1 MGRGVRLGSEAFTQ
15 LLHEDPSH
23 LLRQNPAGVDEAR
36 QVTSCAELHDEVDVV
51 TVPLGLEAERRL
63 EESGPSQP
71 PSVVTPSQA
80 HTWKSFS
87 CTMWGCR
94 MPLRI
99 SISVRRFSTDALF
112 RLFLATHFMATTSRV
127 SFCGD
132 RRFKG
137 SALRGPRTMHGQ
149 KALVPSALLLLS
161 GPTHSHQHPGCPAA
175 LSQASKAPRFW
186 NPGFPTSLSASQ
198 SLSLY
203 SRVPLLRHVI
213 HCSKLPTLLPKWVQ
227 PSRTLPQ
234 TPPSPQVSSLFGA

>member
-1 MGRGVRLGSEAFTQ
+1 MGRGIRLGSGAFTQ

-71 PSVVTPSQA
+71 PLVVTPSQA

-137 SALRGPRTMHGQ
+137 SALREPGTTHGQ
-149 KALVPSALLLLS
+149 KGS
-161 GPTHSHQHPGCPAA
+161 GPLCPAPPLWVYPLTPA
-175 LSQASKAPRFW
+175 SRLPSCPFSSQ
-186 NPGFPTSLSASQ
+186 
-198 SLSLY
+198 
-203 SRVPLLRHVI
+203 
-213 HCSKLPTLLPKWVQ
+213 
-227 PSRTLPQ
+227 
-234 TPPSPQVSSLFGA
+234 